1 MTKGNE
7 LSLEYRKGEAGIRV
21 HGLFIPFM
29 KEGQKLDVIVCVPKG
44 SRSLEEC
51 RMVVPGSQTGHCDRC
66 DQDIL
71 IAPSTREVMKEYPDV
86 PTRCIDCVKKELEEA
101 SHGETNQGRAEEED

>member
-1 MTKGNE
+1 MTEDNE

-51 RMVVPGSQTGHCDRC
+51 RMIVPGSQTGQCATC
-66 DQDIL
+66 GQDIL
-71 IAPSTREVMKEYPDV
+71 ISPSTQETMKDYPNV
-86 PTRCIDCVKKELEEA
+86 PTWCIDCLKKRLE
-101 SHGETNQGRAEEED
+101 GKG